1 MATPLTWEYE
11 GAKTAK
17 HGPQSIFM
25 GDTVIDDVLGA
36 GKAVAIVGAYM
47 TIDFKSEDDEVEQQ
61 QCTKGHV
68 YALAQRDPE
77 ARGERKAPSSTEE
90 CPQQH

>member
-1 MATPLTWEYE
+1 
-11 GAKTAK
+11 
-17 HGPQSIFM
+17 
-25 GDTVIDDVLGA
+25 
-36 GKAVAIVGAYM
+36 M

-77 ARGERKAPSSTEE
+77 ARGERKAPAKQMGLSGFLGGEPEE
-90 CPQQH
+90 ARKPAKKKRQCFRTAF